1 MTLQQKLQHKQETNF
16 VTNSLGITQGVFL
29 IVNMKKIL
37 NIHNS
42 LGSLVIMEYNGKVN
56 IIL

>member
-1 MTLQQKLQHKQETNF
+1 
-16 VTNSLGITQGVFL
+16 
-29 IVNMKKIL
+29 MKNIL

-56 IIL
+56 NNFRGVEHICYKSKTYPNNIKQEI